1 MPRAGAPRAAG
12 LRAVRIRNPRE
23 DQPANNPRCR
33 SLPAL
38 CRNAACGERPNRDR
52 GVGVQGP
59 TDCTIPRHA
68 RTEEDPGDVTQAVRI
83 YERMKRSYEI
93 LMDPTLRKA
102 HDERMTAN
110 VRTAGGESPPEHGV

>member
-1 MPRAGAPRAAG
+1 MPECRLWRAAKPGPRRWCSTANG
-12 LRAVRIRNPRE
+12 LHNPVTPGT
-23 DQPANNPRCR
+23 Q
-33 SLPAL
+33 
-38 CRNAACGERPNRDR
+38 
-52 GVGVQGP
+52 
-59 TDCTIPRHA
+59 
-68 RTEEDPGDVTQAVRI
+68 EDPGDVTQAVRI

>member
-1 MPRAGAPRAAG
+1 MASGQTGTAALVFNG
-12 LRAVRIRNPRE
+12 QRIAQR
-23 DQPANNPRCR
+23 
-33 SLPAL
+33 
-38 CRNAACGERPNRDR
+38 
-52 GVGVQGP
+52 
-59 TDCTIPRHA
+59 PRHA